1 MRKINVRSPFFITVQ
16 KETAKVNPDDLCVK
30 DINGDCLPVDPC
42 IEDPTLPQCPK
53 QIINTVFQDKNLVC
67 TASTAQ
73 SIGVGAAVVYNFDI
87 ETTGR
92 QNGDYTV
99 TLSQIN
105 VPVRIRMDVLANVP
119 KTDITTGTAFENKGL
134 TTHSDEFEAAGY
146 SLTGLTGT
154 ATNSLGLNITKTFA
168 YNSSSHTGNLRFQL
182 HLPVLT
188 ENEMTISVSCPAK
201 DIVTTDPVT
210 VGKVTIVSF
219 TSLNQT
225 NRLTNEPFRPLVK
238 LNGTRLGD
246 AEVLFNQ
253 QSSVTNA
260 KTFQTRQDTIMGVGS
275 NHFKDELFS
284 TRRFIQA
291 ESNSGAGSS
300 GLTCLPPLTL
310 SSGLPSANN
319 RFFMGLIPNRAPLG
333 GSVAHF
339 SSSTVNTLHS
349 YGGND
354 LLSDGTNLIEVLLPT
369 NIPAQLPTEEL
380 RFMISISKHTVKNY
394 TGLSPHTDG
403 AYIAPPLSS
412 NRGLNAGAASALVLQ
427 GRMVGGLSKLT
438 FSFDGNNNTDI
449 VFDNTRH
456 QCTIENPLI
465 ENLMGAGVD
474 TTGYNEIE
482 ELNGP
487 QSTLILQTIQL

>member
-1 MRKINVRSPFFITVQ
+1 MKKINVRSPFFITVQ
-16 KETAKVNPDDLCVK
+16 KETAKIDPTDPCITDPSGVN
-30 DINGDCLPVDPC
+30 CLPVDPC
-42 IEDPTLPQCPK
+42 IADPTLPQCPK
-53 QIINTVFQDKNLVC
+53 PVVNTVFQDKNLVC

-92 QNGDYTV
+92 ENGDYTV

-134 TTHSDEFEAAGY
+134 TTHSDEFESAGY

-154 ATNSLGLNITKTFA
+154 ATDSLGLNITKTFA

-182 HLPVLT
+182 HIPVLT

-201 DIVTTDPVT
+201 ATVTTDPVT
-210 VGKVTIVSF
+210 VGEVTIVSF

-238 LNGTRLGD
+238 LNGTQLGD

-253 QSSVTNA
+253 QSAITSAT
-260 KTFQTRQDTIMGVGS
+260 TFQTRQDTIMGVGAS
-275 NHFKDELFS
+275 SLKAELFS

-300 GLTCLPPLTL
+300 GLTCLPPLTN
-310 SSGLPSANN
+310 SGIPSANN
-319 RFFMGLIPNRAPLG
+319 RHFMGNIPNRAAMN
-333 GSVAHF
+333 GSVQHF
-339 SSSTVNTLHS
+339 SSAIVNTLHS
-349 YGGND
+349 YGGNN
-354 LLSDGTNLIEVLLPT
+354 LLSNGTNLIEVLLPT
-369 NIPAQLPTEEL
+369 NIPAQLPTEQL
-380 RFMISISKHTVKNY
+380 NFMISISKHTVKNY
-394 TGLSPHTDG
+394 STASPAG

-412 NRGLNAGAASALVLQ
+412 GRGLSAGAASALVLQ

-449 VFDNTRH
+449 KFDNTRH
-456 QCTIENPLI
+456 QCIIENPLI

-474 TTGYNEIE
+474 TTGYSDKE
-482 ELNGP
+482 ELDDPN
-487 QSTLILQTIQL
+487 SSLTLQTIQL

>member
-1 MRKINVRSPFFITVQ
+1 MKKINVRSPFFITVQ
-16 KETAKVNPDDLCVK
+16 QETAKVDPT
-30 DINGDCLPVDPC
+30 DPC
-42 IEDPTLPQCPK
+42 ITDPSGVNCIKTDPCITDPTLPQCPK

-67 TASTAQ
+67 GASAL
-73 SIGVGAAVVYNFDI
+73 SIGAGAAVVYNFDI

-92 QNGDYTV
+92 VNGDYTV

-201 DIVTTDPVT
+201 ATVTTDPVT
-210 VGKVTIVSF
+210 VGEVTIVSF
-219 TSLNQT
+219 SSLNQT
-225 NRLTNEPFRPLVK
+225 NRNTNEPFRPLVK
-238 LNGTRLGD
+238 LNGTQLGD

-253 QSSVTNA
+253 QTAITNA

-275 NHFKDELFS
+275 TYFKDELYS

-310 SSGLPSANN
+310 SSGIPSQNN
-319 RFFMGLIPNRAPLG
+319 RLFMGLIPNRGALG
-333 GSVAHF
+333 GSLAHF
-339 SSSTVNTLHS
+339 SSSIVNTLHS
-349 YGGND
+349 YGGNN
-354 LLSDGTNLIEVLLPT
+354 LLSNGTNLIEVLLPT

-380 RFMISISKHTVKNY
+380 RFQISISKHTVKNY
-394 TGLSPHTDG
+394 PSASPAG

-412 NRGLNAGAASALVLQ
+412 GRGLNAGAASALVLQ

-449 VFDNTRH
+449 KFDNTRH
-456 QCTIENPLI
+456 QCRIENPLI
-465 ENLMGAGVD
+465 EDLMSQGIN
-474 TTGYNEIE
+474 TTGYSEIE
-482 ELNGP
+482 ELGDP
-487 QSTLILQTIQL
+487 QSTLVLQTIQL

>member
-1 MRKINVRSPFFITVQ
+1 MKKINVRSPFFITVQ
-16 KETAKVNPDDLCVK
+16 KEAAKVDPNDDCIRDADGLCIE
-30 DINGDCLPVDPC
+30 DDPC
-42 IEDPTLPQCPK
+42 ITTPTLPQCPEEAVDS
-53 QIINTVFQDKNLVC
+53 VFQDKNLVC

-92 QNGDYTV
+92 VNGDYTV

-134 TTHSDEFEAAGY
+134 TTHSDEFESAGY

-182 HLPVLT
+182 HIPVLT

-201 DIVTTDPVT
+201 ATVTTDPVT
-210 VGKVTIVSF
+210 VGEVTIVSF

-238 LNGTRLGD
+238 LNGNQLGD

-253 QSSVTNA
+253 QSAISSAT
-260 KTFQTRQDTIMGVGS
+260 TFQTRQDTIMGVGAS
-275 NHFKDELFS
+275 SLKAELFS

-300 GLTCLPPLTL
+300 GLTCLPPLTN
-310 SSGLPSANN
+310 SGIPSANN
-319 RFFMGLIPNRAPLG
+319 RHFMGNIPNRAAMN
-333 GSVAHF
+333 GSVQHF
-339 SSSTVNTLHS
+339 SSGIVNTLHS
-349 YGGND
+349 YGGNN
-354 LLSDGTNLIEVLLPT
+354 LLSNGTNLIEVLLPT
-369 NIPAQLPTEEL
+369 NIPAQLPTEQL
-380 RFMISISKHTVKNY
+380 NFMISISKHTVKNY
-394 TGLSPHTDG
+394 STASPAG

-412 NRGLNAGAASALVLQ
+412 GRGSSAGAASALVLQ

-449 VFDNTRH
+449 KFDNTRH
-456 QCTIENPLI
+456 QCIIENPLI

-474 TTGYNEIE
+474 TTGYSDKE
-482 ELNGP
+482 ELDDPN
-487 QSTLILQTIQL
+487 SSLTLQTIQL